1 MSFLDK
7 ANEDVSGG
15 GKATTQSKGHFQF
28 KATDTGAKV
37 PKEIKDAIKDTF
49 MVSEADEPFEAVSL
63 EVKED
68 SLPDEV
74 QFAELINHWD
84 PNSADIE
91 ILDPLDWD
99 KKGRYTKVIEAVR
112 QATEGNDVRVYR
124 VPKDATRAEYWIISV
139 SGGRAVGVKALSIE
153 S

>member
-1 MSFLDK
+1 MK
-7 ANEDVSGG
+7 C
-15 GKATTQSKGHFQF
+15 ATGPGYPRSHPHPRIWGWIPSSST
-28 KATDTGAKV
+28 V
-37 PKEIKDAIKDTF
+37 PTTRSVCAYING
-49 MVSEADEPFEAVSL
+49 VHL
-63 EVKED
+63 
-68 SLPDEV
+68 V